1 MEIRV
6 DYLLN
11 ALPIMGIG
19 MLGIFVVTGVIITVV
34 ALLNKLT
41 SGKKDKEKRAPRLYK
56 PGLLCNCIKR
66 RIPAGIPN
74 NTPALPHSS
83 GRGLHPERSPAFC
96 GWGKLHRVPCS

>member
-19 MLGIFVVTGVIITVV
+19 MLGIFVVTGVIIAVV

-41 SGKKDKEKRAPRLYK
+41 SGKKDM
-56 PGLLCNCIKR
+56 
-66 RIPAGIPN
+66 
-74 NTPALPHSS
+74 
-83 GRGLHPERSPAFC
+83 
-96 GWGKLHRVPCS
+96 